1 MPTVN
6 ILRRADEHAAL
17 ELMPVPAL
25 CVRGPWAVTP
35 SDDKECPGFAVTFIP
50 TGKKVWPNEPGSAGL
65 LRAKELAEALEKVLA
80 DLREA
85 QYEASRPRFGEGSS
99 EPGFEGW
106 DYMDV

>member
-1 MPTVN
+1 MTTEQAIQKTESLVQLLKAKAQGHESSKTKEGARKAQALRVN
-6 ILRRADEHAAL
+6 
-17 ELMPVPAL
+17 
-25 CVRGPWAVTP
+25 
-35 SDDKECPGFAVTFIP
+35 
-50 TGKKVWPNEPGSAGL
+50 
-65 LRAKELAEALEKVLA
+65 AEALEKVLA